1 MYPTFLLWHRSFC
14 FSFFPSYYCI
24 KDIFD
29 CFFDFNFIRFF
40 WTAIY
45 IRFTFSNY
53 QVGLVIHAKQSST
66 FIYNSGSFTGVIF
79 KNILWMYEDISKKPS
94 KFVILS
100 QKMSF
105 LLTVKEFCFRFQYYV
120 FSYSGFYFS
129 AFLSLLLWWCAG
141 PAVQ

>member
-53 QVGLVIHAKQSST
+53 QVGLVIHAKQSLT
-66 FIYNSGSFTGVIF
+66 FIYNSGSTTGVIF
-79 KNILWMYEDISKKPS
+79 KNILWMYENINKKPS
-94 KFVILS
+94 KFVLLS

-105 LLTVKEFCFRFQYYV
+105 LLSFKEFCFRFQYYV
-120 FSYSGFYFS
+120 FGYSGFYFS
-129 AFLSLLLWWCAG
+129 TFSFFLLWWCADL
-141 PAVQ
+141 AVQ